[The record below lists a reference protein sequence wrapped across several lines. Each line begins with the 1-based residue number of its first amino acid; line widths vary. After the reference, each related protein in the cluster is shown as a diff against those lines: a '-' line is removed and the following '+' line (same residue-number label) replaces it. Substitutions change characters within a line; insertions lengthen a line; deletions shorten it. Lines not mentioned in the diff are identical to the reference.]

1 LAKPLGPFDGNVAAF
16 AQLGAQ
22 HYFITTNTDYVPAVP
37 SLEIPHAVFLR
48 SDMRYGTDDP
58 TLWPQ
63 QWTSRYCHLPLIPKK
78 GSCPEL
84 EVMWW
89 NPTPTDFA
97 VGSAVTRGLGRLKR
111 TQISKLIAPINE
123 LVDRCTNLRR
133 TSPHSAIPLFGELIQ
148 HILMWLEQLRTLPT
162 TFPKMVFGVTSLQ
175 RAFLELDALYNYM
188 TVYKARLNDYM
199 PSVPNTPAVA
209 KCVGA
214 FTSTPAV
221 AQQLWA
227 AQVPFW
233 FLRPVEV
240 FDAENILKV
249 IPLLEPRF
257 GLPDDNAH
265 SVAAPP
271 VLYSGNSTLEKIE
284 AIHRAAVHTPWY
296 HDPFET
302 GFTRARSPS
311 PTPAPVPSTPCML
324 FTREEPTTA
333 KLIAAIHVAGGSRPA
348 PRSRDQ
354 TRFKPCMCLVS
365 RNQTPLTIFHRYTSQ
380 TGNERL
386 RHQESRREG

>member
-1 LAKPLGPFDGNVAAF
+1 
-16 AQLGAQ
+16 
-22 HYFITTNTDYVPAVP
+22 
-37 SLEIPHAVFLR
+37 
-48 SDMRYGTDDP
+48 
-58 TLWPQ
+58 
-63 QWTSRYCHLPLIPKK
+63 
-78 GSCPEL
+78 
-84 EVMWW
+84 
-89 NPTPTDFA
+89 
-97 VGSAVTRGLGRLKR
+97 
-111 TQISKLIAPINE
+111 
-123 LVDRCTNLRR
+123 
-133 TSPHSAIPLFGELIQ
+133 
-148 HILMWLEQLRTLPT
+148 MWLEQLRTLPT